1 MNILVCNVED
11 IMITA
16 IKFRLEKHNFKM
28 IDSPDGK
35 AAVESVENGE
45 ADFVIVGTDVKEM
58 PAAEVI
64 HHVRNVLKSDIPF
77 IVVAN
82 QEEGEEILE
91 YLKAGANDF
100 VLRPFKP
107 MELVLR
113 IKRII
118 NNSN

>member
-11 IMITA
+11 IMMTA
-16 IKFRLEKHNFKM
+16 IKFRLEKHNFTM
-28 IDSPDGK
+28 VASPDGE
-35 AAVESVENGE
+35 AAVKSIEAGE
-45 ADFVIVGTDVKEM
+45 ADFVIVGTDVKKM
-58 PAAEVI
+58 PAPKVI
-64 HHVRNVLKSDIPF
+64 QYVRRSLNSNLPF

-91 YLKAGANDF
+91 YLKIGANDF

-113 IKRII
+113 IKRILE
-118 NNSN
+118 NHN